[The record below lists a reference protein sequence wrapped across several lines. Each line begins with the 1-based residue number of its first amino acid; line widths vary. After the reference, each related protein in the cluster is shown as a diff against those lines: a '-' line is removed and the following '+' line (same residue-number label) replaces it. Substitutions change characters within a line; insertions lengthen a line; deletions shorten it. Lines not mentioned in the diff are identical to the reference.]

1 MKKQIRDLYQSTQK
15 LKNVRIQYMTMP
27 LLKEIQ
33 KQIIRI
39 EENKKTAWQQLSG
52 VLSIDFSTKWQIIC
66 TKKI

>member
-52 VLSIDFSTKWQIIC
+52 FWSIDFSTKWQIIC
-66 TKKI
+66 PKKI

>member
-52 VLSIDFSTKWQIIC
+52 VWSIDFSTKWQIIC
-66 TKKI
+66 PKKI